1 MHFLLWNSGIYLLQK
16 NMRDARDS
24 ELETVILLG
33 IKYDPV

>member
-1 MHFLLWNSGIYLLQK
+1 MHFLLWNLGIYLLQK

-24 ELETVILLG
+24 EPEAVILLS